1 MLKTALKD
9 PGIKP
14 GGGWNSCGV
23 RQLQPGLLSLYF
35 SIYVHICRGIQ
46 QMGGKLACIAIQVAV
61 GLNKSQWPGLQ
72 ISLQG
77 MGT

>member
-1 MLKTALKD
+1 
-9 PGIKP
+9 
-14 GGGWNSCGV
+14 
-23 RQLQPGLLSLYF
+23 
-35 SIYVHICRGIQ
+35 
-46 QMGGKLACIAIQVAV
+46 MGGKLACIAIQVAV